1 MLKTVKVTR
10 ISYPVGFS
18 EKNYFYF
25 LNEKG
30 LKLKP
35 KVTKNPKLSIF
46 RFFNVIFVTFSTDF
60 VDQNVAKRKQGT
72 VLVQK
77 VFLKNLVQFSR

>member
-1 MLKTVKVTR
+1 MAR
-10 ISYPVGFS
+10 ISCPVGFS
-18 EKNYFYF
+18 EENFSFF

-46 RFFNVIFVTFSTDF
+46 RTFNAIFVTISTDF
-60 VDQNVAKRKQGT
+60 VDQNVAKRKQGP
-72 VLVQK
+72 VLVQQIFPK
-77 VFLKNLVQFSR
+77 SLMQFSR